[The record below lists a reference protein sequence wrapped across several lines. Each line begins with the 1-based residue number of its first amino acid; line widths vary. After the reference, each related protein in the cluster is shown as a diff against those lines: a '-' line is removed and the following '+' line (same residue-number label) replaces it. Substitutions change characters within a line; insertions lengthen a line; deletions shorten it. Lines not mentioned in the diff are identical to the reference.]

1 MIGGIILAAGSSRS
15 FGDDKRKSAL
25 PSGQRMLEESI
36 TKAIS
41 ALDKVLVVL
50 RFGDREF
57 AKELAASIDN
67 ENVSYLCAPDS
78 AQGMAHSLANAIHQV
93 SDWEAAIVFLGDMP
107 FVQAETVDSIM
118 GEYQFRKAKK
128 PIVVPTKAGIIGHPV
143 LFCRDYFKEIQALK
157 GDRGARVILEAHPD
171 KVFKVEVLDP
181 GVIRDIDT
189 PEDLQKQP

>member
-1 MIGGIILAAGSSRS
+1 MIGGIILAAGSSRR
-15 FGDDKRKSAL
+15 FGDDKRKSTL

-36 TKAIS
+36 AKAIS

-50 RFGDREF
+50 RFGDRAF
-57 AKELAASIDN
+57 AKELATSIDN

-143 LFCRDYFKEIQALK
+143 LFCRDYFNEIQELR
-157 GDRGARVILEAHPD
+157 GDRGARAILEAHPD
-171 KVFKVEVLDP
+171 KVFKVEVFDP

>member
-1 MIGGIILAAGSSRS
+1 MIGGIILAAGSSRR
-15 FGDDKRKSAL
+15 FGDDKRKSVM
-25 PSGQRMLEESI
+25 PSGQGMLEESI
-36 TKAIS
+36 NKAIS

-57 AKELAASIDN
+57 SKELEAAIDN
-67 ENVSYLCAPDS
+67 ENVSFLCAPDS

-93 SDWEAAIVFLGDMP
+93 TDWEAAIVFLGDMP

-118 GEYQFRKAKK
+118 GEYQFRKANK
-128 PIVVPTKAGIIGHPV
+128 PIVLPTKDGQLGHPV
-143 LFCRDYFKEIQALK
+143 LFCQEYFKEIQELR
-157 GDRGARVILEAHPD
+157 GDRGARVIVEAHPD

-189 PEDLQKQP
+189 PEDLD

>member
-1 MIGGIILAAGSSRS
+1 MIGGIILAAGSSRR

-50 RFGDREF
+50 RFGDRES